1 MTTVNSA
8 TNTNT
13 TTSATT
19 TTSKTEEQQ
28 TRFLKLLTA
37 QLRNQDPMNPM
48 DNAQMTSQLAQLE
61 TASGIERLNTTLN
74 SLVDSLG
81 ESQSMQAAGLIGK
94 NVMVPGTQLSLV
106 KGEAYA
112 GFNLSKAADN
122 VKVHIYN
129 SAGTELQVEDLGA
142 QKAGVMNFAWD
153 GKLSDGT
160 TAADGTYK
168 FKVEATQGGT
178 AVTVDPLQIGTVSAL
193 VKSGNGFLLDLGS
206 LGTFEYSK
214 IQQVL

>member
-1 MTTVNSA
+1 MTSVNSA